1 MSTNADTDRS
11 GIGVRQNQPA
21 ILRLLKAR
29 QWRWAVAARWQMA
42 QLTLV
47 LAAPVLSVTL
57 GQYQQDSRP
66 LISFIA
72 VCFGIADTAFL
83 DRAYREA
90 LKSAARAS
98 ELFDTML
105 FRIKWNA
112 LAAGKQP
119 SPEDTDRSVRGW
131 DNLRDPQPIA
141 DWYSPKVDRAPLP
154 LARAVCQRTNV
165 SYDADLRT
173 IYRNTLWVVVT
184 LVVAALVVTGL
195 WRRIEFSDFIL
206 GAWVPTG
213 PFIAW
218 AVREA
223 FRQTDAIKAN
233 EGALVEAER
242 LINDILAGQADPATA
257 ETRSRSLQDAIFANR
272 AKTVLLFPGI
282 YRLRRDDTEHKM
294 HASAEHWLEKAGI

>member
-1 MSTNADTDRS
+1 MSKNADTDRS
-11 GIGVRQNQPA
+11 GIGIRQNQSA
-21 ILRLLKAR
+21 VLRLLKAR

-42 QLTLV
+42 QLILV
-47 LAAPVLSVTL
+47 LVAPMLSVTL
-57 GQYQQDSRP
+57 GQYQPHSRP

-83 DRAYREA
+83 DRVYREA

-105 FRIKWNA
+105 FRLNWNA
-112 LAAGKQP
+112 LAAGKRP
-119 SPEDTDRSVRGW
+119 SPEDTNRAVRGF
-131 DNLRDPQPIA
+131 DNLRGPQPIA
-141 DWYSPKVDRAPLP
+141 DWYSPKVDGAPLP

-173 IYRNTLWVVVT
+173 IYRNILWAVVT
-184 LVVAALVVTGL
+184 IVVIALVVTGL
-195 WRRIEFSDFIL
+195 WRRVEFSDYIL
-206 GAWVPTG
+206 GAWVPTA
-213 PFIAW
+213 PFITW
-218 AVREA
+218 TVREA
-223 FRQTDAIKAN
+223 FRQTDAIRAN
-233 EGALVEAER
+233 EGALAEAEK
-242 LINDILAGQADPATA
+242 LINEIIAGQADPATA
-257 ETRSRSLQDAIFANR
+257 EARSRALQDAIFANR